1 MNPSSCFRN
10 KRGWILSYSALAVL
24 LGWVVFNW
32 SAILRQIAL
41 SYVPLPVGDYWRVVQ
56 DYSQVK
62 QLHLQV
68 LWRQH
73 NEHRILFPEI
83 VFLLDAFLF
92 GCRGILPLVVSFLCY
107 VALWIVIAWVLLSDK
122 ALSRENRIT
131 AALLAG
137 LVMSWKGSASALA
150 WPFLLQWTL
159 TQFAVLLSFVFL
171 VLAKQQTRA
180 NLSLVLAVLCAAVA
194 TYSSADA
201 LLLWPVLILA
211 ALLADLS
218 KRQMM
223 ALVLSAA
230 FVIGWYFKGYFFS
243 QSFHASDLFSHFLYA
258 AGFVSAYLAMPF
270 GNIKSPIFAVYVGV
284 VQLLLTTWLL
294 LYAWRTHL
302 LKKTPAVILFS
313 YSGFVFLTAIATAA
327 GRMNPADPTFTAAK
341 AARYVTVPL
350 VNWAVLVALCLWIS
364 SRRSGRVWPLPVLAI
379 CFALLIGIGFLKLR
393 WWLRVTDQDFADVQ
407 EAALSIQDGLTIPP
421 LMQKIFEDPKL
432 LAVELSELE
441 KHHLS
446 IYDKG
451 PSRWLGHSVAE
462 LGRPVASPVSG
473 AITKAVAVP
482 SGMQIFGWADDGD
495 QPPRYRWVVLT
506 NEAGRIIGFAE
517 RFPIG
522 IPRDFSD
529 LPSPHWQ
536 SWTGFVKLPAR
547 GARIRAYIVASD
559 GKRLLPISGS
569 PLELVSGPAAP

>member
-1 MNPSSCFRN
+1 MNPSSYLRS
-10 KRGWILSYSALAVL
+10 KRRRILCYGALAVL
-24 LGWVVFNW
+24 LSWVVLNW
-32 SAILRQIAL
+32 NATLRQIVL
-41 SYVPLPVGDYWRVVQ
+41 SYIPLPVADYWRVVQ

-107 VALWIVIAWVLLSDK
+107 VSLWIVIAWVLLSDK
-122 ALSRENRIT
+122 AVSRETRIA

-159 TQFAVLLSFVFL
+159 TQFGVLLSLVSIALGKRKSKGNFFL
-171 VLAKQQTRA
+171 AFA
-180 NLSLVLAVLCAAVA
+180 ILCAAIA

-201 LLLWPVLILA
+201 LLLWPVLIVA

-218 KRQMM
+218 KRQIT
-223 ALVLSAA
+223 ALTLSAV
-230 FVIGWYFKGYFFS
+230 FVIGCYFNGYVFS
-243 QSFHASDLFSHFLYA
+243 SSFHASDLFSHSLYA

-270 GNIKSPIFAVYVGV
+270 GNIKSPIFAVYLGV
-284 VQLLLTTWLL
+284 IQLVFTISLL

-302 LKKTPAVILFS
+302 FKKTPAVILFS
-313 YSGFVFLTAIATAA
+313 YSVFVFLTAIATAA

-364 SRRSGRVWPLPVLAI
+364 GRRGGRMCPLPVLAI

-393 WWLRVTDQDFADVQ
+393 WWLRVAGQDFADVQ

-547 GARIRAYIVASD
+547 GARIRAYVVASD

-569 PLELVSGPAAP
+569 PLELASGPAAR

>member
-1 MNPSSCFRN
+1 VNPSSYLRS
-10 KRGWILSYSALAVL
+10 KRRRILCYGALAVL
-24 LGWVVFNW
+24 LSWVVLNW
-32 SAILRQIAL
+32 NATLRQIVL
-41 SYVPLPVGDYWRVVQ
+41 SYIPLPVADYWRVVQ

-107 VALWIVIAWVLLSDK
+107 VSLWIVIAWVLLSDK
-122 ALSRENRIT
+122 ALSRETRIA

-180 NLSLVLAVLCAAVA
+180 NLSLVLAVLCAAIA

-201 LLLWPVLILA
+201 LLLWPVLIVA

-218 KRQMM
+218 KRQIT
-223 ALVLSAA
+223 ALVLSAV
-230 FVIGWYFKGYFFS
+230 FVIGWYFNGYVFS
-243 QSFHASDLFSHFLYA
+243 SSFHASDLFSHSLYA

-270 GNIKSPIFAVYVGV
+270 GNIKSPIFAVYLGV
-284 VQLLLTTWLL
+284 IQLVFTISLL

-302 LKKTPAVILFS
+302 FKKTPAVILFS
-313 YSGFVFLTAIATAA
+313 YSVFVFLTAIATAA

-364 SRRSGRVWPLPVLAI
+364 GRRGGRMCPLPVLAI

-393 WWLRVTDQDFADVQ
+393 WWLRVAGQDFADVQ

-462 LGRPVASPVSG
+462 LGRPLSSPVSG

-529 LPSPHWQ
+529 LPSPHWL

-547 GARIRAYIVASD
+547 GARIRAYVVASD

-569 PLELVSGPAAP
+569 PLELASGPAAR